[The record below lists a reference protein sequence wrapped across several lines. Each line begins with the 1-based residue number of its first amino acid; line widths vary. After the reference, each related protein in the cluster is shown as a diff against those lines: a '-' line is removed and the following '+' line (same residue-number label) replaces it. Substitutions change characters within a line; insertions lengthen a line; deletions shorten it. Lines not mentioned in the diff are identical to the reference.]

1 MALLHVVLFQ
11 VYDYGDESQW
21 EDIAL
26 EGLDWLPKRIY
37 RDPSNVNDSIKR
49 VIVIHSPLPLANS
62 HAIKNE
68 RANDQDTKYPLL
80 GNSDEGVEKWA
91 QGSPCGDNRVT
102 TDPEFL
108 YGMQL
113 LLGCIRESVDDSA
126 GHQSSIYS
134 RVFNVRY
141 ETYADFFKNNTLIC

>member
-1 MALLHVVLFQ
+1 MNGILLRNFQ

-37 RDPSNVNDSIKR
+37 RDPSNMNGSIKR

-62 HAIKNE
+62 QQHAIKGE
-68 RANDQDTKYPLL
+68 QDTNDPLL
-80 GNSDEGVEKWA
+80 DNSVEGVEK
-91 QGSPCGDNRVT
+91 
-102 TDPEFL
+102 DPEFL

-113 LLGCIRESVDDSA
+113 LLGYIRDSVDDNT
-126 GHQSSIYS
+126 GHQSSIYN
-134 RVFNVRY
+134 RVFNVR
-141 ETYADFFKNNTLIC
+141 